1 MKGYDGMKTNNAQIC
16 IDQCNIKLAI
26 DILSR
31 KWTMV
36 IIRDLISGKKR
47 YGELEKSLVGI
58 SPKTLSTRLKEL
70 EEMKIITKCEE
81 IKTTYYQ
88 LTDIGHHLEKIIND
102 LDTFGQYY
110 KQQQ

>member
-1 MKGYDGMKTNNAQIC
+1 MEAASTKIC
-16 IDQCNIKLAI
+16 MNQCNTKLAI
-26 DILSR
+26 DILSK

-36 IIRDLISGKKR
+36 IIRDLITGKKR

-70 EEMKIITKCEE
+70 EEMRILTKCEE
-81 IKTTYYQ
+81 AKTVYYQ
-88 LTDIGHHLEKIIND
+88 LTDIGCKLEKIISD

-110 KQQQ
+110 KEQY